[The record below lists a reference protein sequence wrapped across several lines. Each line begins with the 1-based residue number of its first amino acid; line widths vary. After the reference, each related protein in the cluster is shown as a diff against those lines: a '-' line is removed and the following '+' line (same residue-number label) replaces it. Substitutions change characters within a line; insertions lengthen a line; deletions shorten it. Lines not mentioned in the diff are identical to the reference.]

1 MAEVKRGN
9 FGARQM
15 RVMAL
20 GIIGVILLIYGIY
33 RVGKVFD
40 VFSTRYELAM
50 LVPSVLG
57 LRDGAPVTLAGQRIG
72 QVSEIVFLPV
82 GEKVGANNL
91 RVTLALARDVRE
103 QIRADSRAF
112 LRTQGLLGDKFV
124 DIAPGSPGAPILE
137 EGDTIL
143 AGESMDM
150 EQFLAQAATAL
161 DEANLIVSELHNITR
176 GIASG
181 DGTIGALLT
190 DEQLYTRM
198 VSTTGELQQT
208 LRQINSADGT
218 LGRLMRDPEMYV
230 RLNAAV
236 ARVDSL
242 GAALVGGDGSL
253 ARLLRSDSLYRSL
266 AGAAAGADSA
276 LSGVHAVVAQLS
288 EGDGSMQRLIRDPLL
303 YEAFLKAV
311 IDLQALITDIRANPN
326 RFLPPIRVDIF

>member
-9 FGARQM
+9 FGARQL
-15 RVMAL
+15 RVVVL
-20 GIIGVILLIYGIY
+20 GIIGILLLLYGIY

-40 VFSTRYELAM
+40 VFSSRYELAL

-57 LRDGAPVTLAGQRIG
+57 LREGAPVTLAGQRIG
-72 QVSEIVFLPV
+72 QVSEITFLPV
-82 GEKVGANNL
+82 DQKVGENNL
-91 RVTLALARDVRE
+91 RVTLALARDVQD

-112 LRTQGLLGDKFV
+112 LRTQGLLGDKFI
-124 DIAPGSPGAPILE
+124 DIAPGSPGESVLA

-176 GIASG
+176 GIAQG

-208 LRQINSADGT
+208 LQQINRADGT

-236 ARVDSL
+236 ARVDTL

-276 LSGVHAVVAQLS
+276 LSGVHGVVAQLS
-288 EGDGSMQRLIRDPLL
+288 TGDGSMQRLIRDPQL

-311 IDLQALITDIRANPN
+311 IDLQALITEMRTNPS

>member
-9 FGARQM
+9 FGSRQV
-15 RVMAL
+15 RVVAL
-20 GIIGVILLIYGIY
+20 GIIGIALLLYGVY

-40 VFSTRYELAM
+40 VFSSRYELAM

-72 QVSEIVFLPV
+72 QVKEIVFLPV
-82 GEKVGANNL
+82 DQKVGENNL
-91 RVTLALARDVRE
+91 HVTLALARDVQQ
-103 QIRADSRAF
+103 QIRGDSRAF
-112 LRTQGLLGDKFV
+112 LRTQGLLGDKFI

-161 DEANLIVSELHNITR
+161 DEANLIVGELHNITQ
-176 GIASG
+176 GIARG

-190 DEQLYTRM
+190 DERLYTRM
-198 VSTTGELQQT
+198 VATTEELQQT
-208 LRQINSADGT
+208 LGQINGADGT
-218 LGRLMRDPEMYV
+218 LGRLMRDPQLYV

-236 ARVDSL
+236 ARVDTL
-242 GAALVGGDGSL
+242 GAALVDGDGSF

-266 AGAAAGADSA
+266 MGAATGADSA
-276 LSGVHAVVAQLS
+276 LAGVHGIVSQLGT
-288 EGDGSMQRLIRDPLL
+288 GDGSMQRMMRDPQL

-311 IDLQALITDIRANPN
+311 IDLQALITDIRANPS
-326 RFLPPIRVDIF
+326 RFLPPIRIDVF

>member
-9 FGARQM
+9 FGSRQV
-15 RVMAL
+15 RVVAL
-20 GIIGVILLIYGIY
+20 GIIGILLLAYGVY

-40 VFSTRYELAM
+40 VFSSRYELAM

-72 QVSEIVFLPV
+72 QVKDIVFLPV
-82 GEKVGANNL
+82 DQRAGDNNL
-91 RVTLALARDVRE
+91 RLTIALARDVQQ

-112 LRTQGLLGDKFV
+112 LRTQGLLGDKFI
-124 DIAPGSPGAPILE
+124 DIAPGSPGQAVLE

-161 DEANLIVSELHNITR
+161 DEANLIVGELHNITQ
-176 GIASG
+176 GIARG

-190 DEQLYTRM
+190 DEQLYTRL
-198 VSTTGELQQT
+198 VATTGELQQT
-208 LRQINSADGT
+208 LGQINDADGT
-218 LGRLMRDPEMYV
+218 LGRLMRDPQLYV

-236 ARVDSL
+236 ARVDTL
-242 GAALVGGDGSL
+242 GAALIDGDGSF

-266 AGAAAGADSA
+266 MGAATGADSA
-276 LSGVHAVVAQLS
+276 LAGVHGIVSQLG
-288 EGDGSMQRLIRDPLL
+288 EGDGSIQRMMRDPQL

-311 IDLQALITDIRANPN
+311 IDLQALITDIRANPG
-326 RFLPPIRVDIF
+326 RFLPPIRIDVF